1 MQFNVLPLLSEDF
14 SADSCLALSHL
25 IFESKDFRFPFSIR
39 NIAFNYLVREM

>member
-1 MQFNVLPLLSEDF
+1 MQFNVFLLLSEDF

-25 IFESKDFRFPFSIR
+25 IFESKILGFLFVR